1 MESMDAELTSAG
13 LGKEFTR
20 APEAS
25 TKTKEKHEKT
35 KGAEDVDD
43 MLKPMDVNLN
53 LVKHLLESYSS
64 QAGQPGPTS
73 SLLGSLGITLPDD
86 ADRSSS
92 THKSNPK

>member
-43 MLKPMDVNLN
+43 MLKPMVTRSLA
-53 LVKHLLESYSS
+53 LSLIVGLITSICVATGCQLKSS
-64 QAGQPGPTS
+64 QAS
-73 SLLGSLGITLPDD
+73 S
-86 ADRSSS
+86 
-92 THKSNPK
+92 